1 MFKLAFR
8 RGLRLRSK
16 TQDEAADTP
25 TTEEKEEEEEQTKT
39 ENKEEDGKKDG
50 DEEPMDAEDCEVCPG
65 KDFVSAVLT
74 SEPEF
79 NVFLQ
84 TRRNSSDCL

>member
-25 TTEEKEEEEEQTKT
+25 TAEEKEEEEQTKT

-65 KDFVSAVLT
+65 EDFVSPVLT
-74 SEPEF
+74 PEPEF
-79 NVFLQ
+79 NVLFK
-84 TRRNSSDCL
+84 

>member
-25 TTEEKEEEEEQTKT
+25 TSEEGEDEEEQTKT
-39 ENKEEDGKKDG
+39 ENKEEEEKEEG
-50 DEEPMDAEDCEVCPG
+50 DKEAMDAEDCEVCPG
-65 KDFVSAVLT
+65 KDFVSPVLT
-74 SEPEF
+74 PEPEF
-79 NVFLQ
+79 NVFFRL
-84 TRRNSSDCL
+84 SEFYEFI

>member
-1 MFKLAFR
+1 MFELAFR

-25 TTEEKEEEEEQTKT
+25 TAEESKEEGEDEEEQMKT
-39 ENKEEDGKKDG
+39 ENKEEDGKKKEE

-65 KDFVSAVLT
+65 KDFVSPVLT
-74 SEPEF
+74 PEF

-84 TRRNSSDCL
+84 TFLIF